1 VFSATASNA
10 NARARF
16 VRIGVGGASSPS
28 VQDAIGHSEGGI
40 IAAHAK
46 MPRSIMSQSAPCL
59 RVGIPKGS
67 LQDTTQKLFER
78 AGYDLRISG
87 RSYYPSID
95 DAEIQCIL
103 IRPQEMARYVAQG
116 ILDCAITGLDWV
128 LENDVQ
134 VEELADLRAPW
145 PNYGVVRWVMASK
158 DGSQFA
164 TVADLEGGRIATEAV
179 GMTQRFLAQHGVKA
193 KVEFSWGAT
202 EVKPPILADA
212 IVDVSETG
220 ASLRANS
227 LRIMHVVL
235 ESTPRF
241 ISQGATL
248 ADSWKRDKI
257 ERLLMLL
264 KSAIAAS
271 TRVLLSM
278 NAPRSQLEDIVRI
291 LPALATP
298 TVSTLADAK
307 WVDVSTVVAEK
318 TVRELIPR
326 LYQAGARGIIE
337 LPINKIVE

>member
-1 VFSATASNA
+1 MS
-10 NARARF
+10 
-16 VRIGVGGASSPS
+16 
-28 VQDAIGHSEGGI
+28 
-40 IAAHAK
+40 IAA
-46 MPRSIMSQSAPCL
+46 PGL
-59 RVGIPKGS
+59 RIGIPKGS

-87 RSYYPSID
+87 RSYYPTID
-95 DAEIQCIL
+95 DPEIQCIL

-116 ILDCAITGLDWV
+116 ILDCAITGLDWI

-134 VEELADLRAPW
+134 VEQLADLRAPW

-158 DGSQFA
+158 EGSKFE
-164 TVADLEGGRIATEAV
+164 TVKNLQGGRIATEAV
-179 GMTQRFLAQHGVKA
+179 GMTKRFLAEHGVEA
-193 KVEFSWGAT
+193 AVEFSWGAT

-220 ASLRANS
+220 ASLRANN

-241 ISQGATL
+241 ISHGAAL
-248 ADSWKRDKI
+248 SDAWKRDKI

-264 KSAIAAS
+264 KGAIAAA

-278 NAPRSQLEDIVRI
+278 NVPRTQLDQIVRI

-298 TVSTLADAK
+298 TISTLADPQ
-307 WVDVSTVVAEK
+307 WVDVSTVVEEK
-318 TVRELIPR
+318 AVRELIPK
-326 LYQAGARGIIE
+326 LYQAGARGVIE

>member
-1 VFSATASNA
+1 MSK
-10 NARARF
+10 
-16 VRIGVGGASSPS
+16 
-28 VQDAIGHSEGGI
+28 SE
-40 IAAHAK
+40 
-46 MPRSIMSQSAPCL
+46 PRL

-67 LQDTTQKLFER
+67 LQETTQKLFVR

-87 RSYYPSID
+87 RSYYPTID
-95 DAEIQCIL
+95 DRELECIL

-116 ILDCAITGLDWV
+116 ILDCAITGLDWI

-134 VEELADLRAPW
+134 VEQLADLRAPW

-158 DGSQFA
+158 EDSRFHS
-164 TVADLEGGRIATEAV
+164 VRDLEGGRIATEAV
-179 GMTQRFLAQHGVKA
+179 GMTKRFLAQHGVSA
-193 KVEFSWGAT
+193 SVEFSWGAT

-220 ASLRANS
+220 ASLRAND

-241 ISQGATL
+241 ISHGAAL
-248 ADSWKRDKI
+248 AAPWKQAKI
-257 ERLLMLL
+257 DRLLMML
-264 KSAIAAS
+264 KGAIAAA

-278 NAPRSQLEDIVRI
+278 NVPRAQLDRIVRI

-298 TVSTLADAK
+298 TVSTLADTD
-307 WVDVSTVVAEK
+307 WVDVSTVVDEK
-318 TVRELIPR
+318 KVRELIPP